1 MEVKQNYIVAGDCIE
16 GMQTLQEGS
25 VDLVF
30 ADPPFNTGYHYDVYD
45 DRLAA
50 EAYKDWSR
58 DWIAAV
64 HRILSNTGTFWLA
77 IGDEY
82 AADLM
87 LRCHDVGFHFRSWVI
102 WYYTFGVNCS
112 RKFTRSHTH
121 LLHMVKDS
129 ESFTFR
135 EDAPEN
141 RIPSARQL
149 VYNDK
154 RANPRGRLPDDTWI
168 IPPADLT
175 GQLMEGLLDSPSAP
189 PAAPADNE
197 QTWTLRPQDLSA
209 RFQSKSSRH
218 FQRAD
223 RVSRMPDARTA
234 ARSHHSLLLRR
245 RPARRRPFLRKC
257 HDTCGRQKAGTQLP
271 RFRNL
276 RGLRPIWP

>member
-64 HRILSNTGTFWLA
+64 HRILSSNGTFWLA

-82 AADLM
+82 AADLK
-87 LRCHDVGFHFRSWVI
+87 LLCHDVGFHFRSWVI

-121 LLHMVKDS
+121 LLH
-129 ESFTFR
+129 
-135 EDAPEN
+135 
-141 RIPSARQL
+141 IC
-149 VYNDK
+149 
-154 RANPRGRLPDDTWI
+154 
-168 IPPADLT
+168 
-175 GQLMEGLLDSPSAP
+175 LLYTSPSP
-189 PAAPADNE
+189 
-197 QTWTLRPQDLSA
+197 R
-209 RFQSKSSRH
+209 
-218 FQRAD
+218 D
-223 RVSRMPDARTA
+223 RTRSRMPSSA
-234 ARSHHSLLLRR
+234 
-245 RPARRRPFLRKC
+245 
-257 HDTCGRQKAGTQLP
+257 
-271 RFRNL
+271 
-276 RGLRPIWP
+276 